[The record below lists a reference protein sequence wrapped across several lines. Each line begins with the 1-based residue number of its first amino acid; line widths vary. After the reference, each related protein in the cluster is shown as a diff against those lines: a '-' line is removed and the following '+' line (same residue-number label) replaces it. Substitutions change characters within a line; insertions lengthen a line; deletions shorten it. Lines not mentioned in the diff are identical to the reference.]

1 MCGIFF
7 YCFHFRLQLFGDVY
21 WKIGC
26 LAYVAF
32 ICYDY
37 QTCDSG
43 GRTVGFVNFNNITS
57 NRNKINKL
65 FKLNG
70 LLQHNVHFVF
80 YSVSWVRSFLV
91 WKWILNY
98 FPIDL
103 VKTADLPSDRNYLIC
118 VFPHGILR

>member
-1 MCGIFF
+1 MCGNFFTVFIFA
-7 YCFHFRLQLFGDVY
+7 YS
-21 WKIGC
+21 C
-26 LAYVAF
+26 LAMF
-32 ICYDY
+32 IGKSDALRMWRSYAMTIRRVIVVDV
-37 QTCDSG
+37 QLGLSIL
-43 GRTVGFVNFNNITS
+43 ITLQAIGIKS
-57 NRNKINKL
+57 INCL
-65 FKLNG
+65 KLNG